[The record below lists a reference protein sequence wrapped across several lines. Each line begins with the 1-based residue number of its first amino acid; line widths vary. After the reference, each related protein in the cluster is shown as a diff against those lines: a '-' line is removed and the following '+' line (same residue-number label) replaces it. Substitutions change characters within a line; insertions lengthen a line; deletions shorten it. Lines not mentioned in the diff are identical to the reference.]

1 MAASMIAKLF
11 SMPGLRY
18 SMRVSGPLFVAVA
31 DAEAATQVDVVEL
44 DAFASELVHETEDLV
59 GRFGHRRRV
68 EELGA
73 DVAVD
78 AADLDVRQPGG
89 LAVEIQ
95 RFGEGDA
102 ELVAAQAGGNV
113 RVGVGINVRVDAE
126 GDRRTLAHAGGHL
139 REAADAGRQRVTHFV
154 GALAD
159 AGEDHLAGIATGRQH
174 AGELAARDD
183 VETGPESG
191 EDRQDA
197 EIGVGLD
204 RVADQRLA
212 QAEGA
217 LIRLVGGGE
226 GGAGVNVGR
235 GAEAVGNVGEG
246 DPFEGQAGR
255 AGGER
260 RHGQGGRHWAGS

>member
-1 MAASMIAKLF
+1 MWQ
-11 SMPGLRY
+11 SMPLI
-18 SMRVSGPLFVAVA
+18 SM
-31 DAEAATQVDVVEL
+31 
-44 DAFASELVHETEDLV
+44 
-59 GRFGHRRRV
+59 FGS
-68 EELGA
+68 
-73 DVAVD
+73 
-78 AADLDVRQPGG
+78 

-102 ELVAAQAGGNV
+102 EFVAAQAGGNV
-113 RVGVGINVRVDAE
+113 RVGVGIDVRIDAE

-139 REAADAGRQRVTHFV
+139 REAVEFGGGFDVEAADAGGQRVTHFV

-174 AGELAARDD
+174 AGEFAARDD
-183 VETGPESG
+183 VETGAELG